1 MSIDDVSYEGVE
13 VKLDKVRHIKYT
25 FAGMRIILKKY
36 GSLQKALNVLSEMES
51 SDITEEGLDALSTL
65 IYAGLIHEDEELTQK
80 KVENIIDFR
89 NITKLTE
96 ALTKALSGSL
106 PEGGEG
112 KNFPDPV

>member
-25 FAGMRIILKKY
+25 LGGMRIILKKY
-36 GSLQKALNVLSEMES
+36 GSLQKALNVLSEMGD
-51 SDITEEGLDALSTL
+51 SDLTEEGLDVLSTL

-80 KVENIIDFR
+80 KVENVIDFR

-96 ALTKALSGSL
+96 ALTEALSSSL

-112 KNFPDPV
+112 KNSPNPV